1 MSPDSWTSRRDL
13 ILGLG
18 ALGMSAVLGETAA
31 AQPRPQSRQRRSQPH
46 RIDVHYHIAPP
57 AWAALLNERHIMQPA
72 WNGWSPAKAVED
84 MDRDGVA
91 TSIVSVTTPGV
102 WFGDI
107 DQARRLAR
115 ECNDFA
121 AKMRSDYPGRFGI
134 FAAIP
139 LPDTEGSLREIEY
152 ALDSLKVDGIGLLTS
167 YGDKWLGDAAYG
179 PVFEELNRRKALVY
193 THPTVADCCRNL
205 SLGLAPAIIEYG
217 TDTSRA
223 VANIVF
229 GGAARRYPNVR
240 LIFSHAGGSVPFL
253 IERFVIQARS
263 PAAAA
268 NVPDGVEA
276 TLRRFYYDTAQ
287 AAMAPPM
294 AALRR
299 VVPVSQI
306 LFGTDY
312 PYRTAAEHAT
322 ELRQSRVFSAKE
334 IAAIERGNALGL
346 LSRGAA

>member
-1 MSPDSWTSRRDL
+1 MSSV
-13 ILGLG
+13 LG
-18 ALGMSAVLGETAA
+18 ASAA
-31 AQPRPQSRQRRSQPH
+31 AQSRPQPRRQASKPH

-57 AWAALLNERHIMQPA
+57 AWSALLNERHIMQPA

-102 WFGDI
+102 WFGNAE
-107 DQARRLAR
+107 QARRLAR
-115 ECNDFA
+115 DCNDFA

-134 FAAIP
+134 FAALP

-152 ALDSLKVDGIGLLTS
+152 ALDTLKADGIGLLTS
-167 YGDKWLGDAAYG
+167 YGDKWLGDAAYA
-179 PVFEELNRRKALVY
+179 PVFEELNRRKAIVY

-205 SLGLAPAIIEYG
+205 SIGLPPPVIEYG

-240 LIFSHAGGSVPFL
+240 LIFSHAGGTVPFL
-253 IERFVIQARS
+253 IERFVLQARN

-268 NVPDGVEA
+268 NVPGGVEA

-287 AAMAPPM
+287 AAMAAPM

-322 ELRQSRVFSAKE
+322 ELRQSRVFNTKE
-334 IAAIERGNALGL
+334 IAAIERDNALRL
-346 LSRGAA
+346 LAGQAT